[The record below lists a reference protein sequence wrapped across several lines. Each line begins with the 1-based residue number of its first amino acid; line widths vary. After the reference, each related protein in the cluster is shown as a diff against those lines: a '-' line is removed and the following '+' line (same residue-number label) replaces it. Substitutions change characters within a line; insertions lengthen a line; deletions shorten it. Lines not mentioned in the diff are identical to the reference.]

1 MHALVAAFGGGIA
14 AFCAF
19 SESALAA
26 CLKGDRRRRPPAATA
41 REHWQGERWQ
51 GTVAPTRHR
60 VVINAPHIL
69 LRLALTPFS
78 SFESSS
84 VSFPRLL
91 RVDSH
96 PAITRMTIMASGV
109 SVVSS

>member
-69 LRLALTPFS
+69 LRLAS
-78 SFESSS
+78 
-84 VSFPRLL
+84 PRGDILL
-91 RVDSH
+91 D
-96 PAITRMTIMASGV
+96 PLLFI
-109 SVVSS
+109 